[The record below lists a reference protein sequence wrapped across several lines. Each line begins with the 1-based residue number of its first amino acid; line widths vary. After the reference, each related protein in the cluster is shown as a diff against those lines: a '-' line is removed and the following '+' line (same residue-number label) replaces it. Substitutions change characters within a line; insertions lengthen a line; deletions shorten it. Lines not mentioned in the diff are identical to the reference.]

1 MVERGKVCKHC
12 KRFVTVDKC
21 PACNTKDFTRTWK
34 GVIIVN
40 DPENSEIAKLL
51 GISAPGKYA
60 IWVK

>member
-12 KRFVTVDKC
+12 KRFVIEDKC

-51 GISAPGKYA
+51 NITAPGKYA

>member
-12 KRFVTVDKC
+12 KRFVTEDKC

-40 DPENSEIAKLL
+40 DPPNSEIAKLL
-51 GISAPGKYA
+51 NITATGKYA
-60 IWVK
+60 VWVK